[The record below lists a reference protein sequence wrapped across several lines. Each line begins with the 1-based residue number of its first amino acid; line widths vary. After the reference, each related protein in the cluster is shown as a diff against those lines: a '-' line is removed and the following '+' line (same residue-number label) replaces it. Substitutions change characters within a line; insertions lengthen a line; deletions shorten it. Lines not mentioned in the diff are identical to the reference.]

1 MISTED
7 ENGSFTSCKNLFIVV
22 ILIVEQQVLDF
33 QTVNFEFIS
42 MAKKMKRLSGKKK
55 ESIVMPNFKLTFNI
69 GKLSFS
75 N

>member
-1 MISTED
+1 
-7 ENGSFTSCKNLFIVV
+7 
-22 ILIVEQQVLDF
+22 
-33 QTVNFEFIS
+33 
-42 MAKKMKRLSGKKK
+42 MKRLSGEKK